1 MKGSCIRLLCI
12 IGLTCMGMMVA
23 AERNQL
29 YKVFHHRVEVAPG
42 TVPFLELGKLIFSFS
57 EEPKLDVLQNRSIGS
72 GSMYQRTFF
81 LPMTEIA
88 SAECKE
94 MLAAIERSTKT
105 PYKISFDVVEKPV
118 AGLRFTV
125 VYDHEKV
132 GMTYAVMES
141 TGQQKRLI
149 VTFYDK
155 NQVRK
160 IKDAQ
165 SAVLRTAYQES
176 KYGVIVDCGHGGED
190 CGAQGCFNLAEKD
203 VNLEIGM
210 YVADFLHK
218 KGFDVFLTRSA
229 DTLVALDERTLITDY
244 NKHAAV
250 FVSIHLNA
258 APNVHASGIETF
270 FFDASKYCV
279 GDDKPSCLI
288 RALLADRC
296 TKSELLA
303 QSIHTSVIN
312 AAKSKHHG
320 VLDRTVKQ
328 SFLQVLVGSCVPAA
342 LIELGFL
349 TNQQEA
355 ALFKDT
361 RYKMLLASGICD
373 GIVRYFEQVL

>member
-1 MKGSCIRLLCI
+1 MKGPCIRLLCI
-12 IGLTCMGMMVA
+12 FALVWVGIASAV
-23 AERNQL
+23 ERNQL

-42 TVPFLELGKLIFSFS
+42 AVPFLELGKLIFSFS
-57 EEPKLDVLQNRSIGS
+57 EEPKLDVLQNRSIGP
-72 GSMYQRTFF
+72 GPMYQRTFF

-88 SAECKE
+88 GPECKE
-94 MLAAIERSTKT
+94 MLAAIERATKT
-105 PYKISFDVVEKPV
+105 PYKVTFDVVEKPI

-132 GMTYAVMES
+132 GMTYAFMES

-165 SAVLRTAYQES
+165 GTVLRTACRES
-176 KYGVIVDCGHGGED
+176 RRGVIVDCGHGGED
-190 CGAQGCFNLAEKD
+190 CGARGCFNLSEKD
-203 VNLEIGM
+203 VNLEIGL
-210 YVADFLHK
+210 YVADLLQK
-218 KGFDVFLTRSA
+218 RGFDVFLTRSA
-229 DTLVALDERTLITDY
+229 DELVALDNRTVITDD
-244 NKHAAV
+244 NKQAAV

-258 APNVHASGIETF
+258 AANTQASGIETF

-279 GDDKPSCLI
+279 GDDKPSSLI

-303 QSIHTSVIN
+303 KSIHASVLN
-312 AAKSKHHG
+312 AAKSKNRA
-320 VLDRTVKQ
+320 VSDRTVKQ
-328 SFLQVLVGSCVPAA
+328 SFLQVLVGSSVPAA
-342 LIELGFL
+342 LVELGFL

-355 ALFKDT
+355 AFFKDAH
-361 RYKMLLASGICD
+361 YKMLLASGICD
-373 GIVRYFEQVL
+373 GIVRYLEQDL